1 AVSAQ
6 TAYRGIDRYGNS
18 GGISKASER
27 FNSTLPGVLRSGKAA
42 GGYMLSEI
50 MQGFSD
56 GIAKG
61 GAFKNILGKLSGSF
75 TDIDK
80 LKSNSKR
87 ITDSLVGVA
96 NGIGEGARII
106 APYAK
111 AFSGGAW
118 SGVKDTFA
126 VIKKGI
132 DEIK

>member
-1 AVSAQ
+1 
-6 TAYRGIDRYGNS
+6 
-18 GGISKASER
+18 
-27 FNSTLPGVLRSGKAA
+27 
-42 GGYMLSEI
+42 MLSEI

-61 GAFKNILGKLSGSF
+61 GAFKNSLGKLSGSF

-111 AFSGGAW
+111 RL
-118 SGVKDTFA
+118 A
-126 VIKKGI
+126 VAHGCQRYLCGNQKGY
-132 DEIK
+132 